1 MEDSKTR
8 ITELKEFIRL
18 MEDTR
23 TTLDTSMPEMTAM
36 YPEIHEEIDQEIA
49 NMEWD
54 KDLS

>member
-1 MEDSKTR
+1 
-8 ITELKEFIRL
+8 

-23 TTLDTSMPEMTAM
+23 TTLDTTMPEMTAM
-36 YPEIHEEIDQEIA
+36 YPEIHEEIDEEIA